1 MSVSED
7 LRRNAYDVRRRLRN
21 PPNAVVDLGIDLKRK
36 PEPIPLIQFV
46 PPELESTQIAE
57 NPQPVEIGEP
67 LEIPAFLPVREIQE
81 VCPKYP
87 SIRQIQVTV
96 SKFMLVSI
104 DDMKSERR
112 LQKSTRARQIAMW
125 LCKQLTPQSY
135 PSIGRHFGGRD
146 HTTCLHAVRRI
157 DELRETDP
165 VIAFQTED
173 LMRLFER

>member
-1 MSVSED
+1 MSVTEG
-7 LRRNAYDVRRRLRN
+7 LRSRAHDIRRRLRN

-36 PEPIPLIQFV
+36 PEIPLIQFV
-46 PPELESTQIAE
+46 PLPQIVE
-57 NPQPVEIGEP
+57 NPPPVEIGEP

-81 VCPKYP
+81 VRPRYP
-87 SIRQIQVTV
+87 SIRQIQVAV
-96 SKFMLVSI
+96 SKFMSVSI

-157 DELRETDP
+157 DELREIDP